1 MKRLALRNPLC
12 SSEQIFSLLL
22 FFGTANRNLQLDFL
36 LDLLSHRAVPGEEVP
51 GVEHDERQ
59 LEQVFGDVGDGFFG
73 LSQAIFAPYQLAATG
88 QSNLIY
94 DWWLE
99 SGITVAP
106 RDVMPPQRA
115 LNNAGTAL
123 MQRVAHENICALRE
137 HRLLEKGLFSM
148 VLELMDVALDERLVS
163 KDKSP
168 LGWRQRV
175 QIILS
180 VCRALVHLHS
190 LTPKP
195 LIHRDVKSQ
204 NVLLLG
210 FEGDELDGESVAKLA
225 DFGTVRE
232 DTRNSDGRLR
242 TSQQTH
248 ASTANVI
255 GTRPYIAPEYARK
268 GHVSE
273 KTDAYSMGVLIIEL
287 LISEYF
293 VATDPGV
300 MAHTFCLEARALVKD
315 DIDHLKGDVE
325 EKGIVARIA
334 NSALLGATDIFEEG
348 KELAEKHKPASYGI
362 GAVIAAVIGW
372 WALGG
377 GRSDESDD
385 EDYAWDEID

>member
-1 MKRLALRNPLC
+1 M
-12 SSEQIFSLLL
+12 
-22 FFGTANRNLQLDFL
+22 
-36 LDLLSHRAVPGEEVP
+36 
-51 GVEHDERQ
+51 
-59 LEQVFGDVGDGFFG
+59 
-73 LSQAIFAPYQLAATG
+73 
-88 QSNLIY
+88 
-94 DWWLE
+94 
-99 SGITVAP
+99 
-106 RDVMPPQRA
+106 
-115 LNNAGTAL
+115 
-123 MQRVAHENICALRE
+123 
-137 HRLLEKGLFSM
+137 
-148 VLELMDVALDERLVS
+148 
-163 KDKSP
+163 
-168 LGWRQRV
+168 

-300 MAHTFCLEARALVKD
+300 MAHTFCLEARELIDDEMDDTLAAAIEAKSAGFAQCSWASSAEARQAAKAL
-315 DIDHLKGDVE
+315 
-325 EKGIVARIA
+325 
-334 NSALLGATDIFEEG
+334 
-348 KELAEKHKPASYGI
+348 
-362 GAVIAAVIGW
+362 AAVAVKCTRGVT
-372 WALGG
+372 
-377 GRSDESDD
+377 GRSTPEEVLPELERLARGALRTS
-385 EDYAWDEID
+385 

>member
-1 MKRLALRNPLC
+1 MNTISFDELRRATNNFDAGCRIGDGGSCVVYRATLGGC
-12 SSEQIFSLLL
+12 EC
-22 FFGTANRNLQLDFL
+22 AVK
-36 LDLLSHRAVPGEEVP
+36 LLSAEAELMEVKQFAAEVDVLTRVKHP
-51 GVEHDERQ
+51 HLVE
-59 LEQVFGDVGDGFFG
+59 LYAYSTDGG
-73 LSQAIFAPYQLAATG
+73 
-88 QSNLIY
+88 
-94 DWWLE
+94 
-99 SGITVAP
+99 SGCKC
-106 RDVMPPQRA
+106 
-115 LNNAGTAL
+115 L
-123 MQRVAHENICALRE
+123 
-137 HRLLEKGLFSM
+137 
-148 VLELMDVALDERLVS
+148 VLELMDGALDSRLLAAGKGTGTDKGNKGKGKG
-163 KDKSP
+163 KDNKGKGEP
-168 LGWRQRV
+168 ALGWRQRV

-300 MAHTFCLEARALVKD
+300 MAHTFCLEARELIDDEVEDTIAEAIEAKSAGFAQCSWASSAEARQAAKAL
-315 DIDHLKGDVE
+315 
-325 EKGIVARIA
+325 
-334 NSALLGATDIFEEG
+334 
-348 KELAEKHKPASYGI
+348 
-362 GAVIAAVIGW
+362 AAVAVKCTRGVT
-372 WALGG
+372 
-377 GRSDESDD
+377 GRSTPEEVLPELERLARGALRTS
-385 EDYAWDEID
+385 